1 MRSLFLAT
9 ALLLAGV
16 SQAQSCGTLA
26 ITGSGAAGTQLTVAL
41 TGATANGYALL
52 AVAENTGTTTIQLPM
67 NGSLTLGLATPIIPL
82 PLARTD
88 ANGDGSITF
97 TVPSRLT
104 TATNLNGQAV
114 TLALSLHPFGISACA
129 SNVVAFAVGG

>member
-16 SQAQSCGTLA
+16 SQAQSCGTLTV
-26 ITGSGAAGTQLTVAL
+26 TGTGAAGTQLTVAV
-41 TGATANGYALL
+41 TGATANGFALI
-52 AVAENTGTTTIQLPM
+52 AVAENTGTTTIRLPM
-67 NGSLTLGLATPIIPL
+67 SGSLTLGLAAPIIPL
-82 PLARTD
+82 PLGRTD
-88 ANGDGSITF
+88 ANGDASISF

-104 TATNLNGQAV
+104 TAHNLNGQAV

-129 SNVVAFAVGG
+129 SNVAAFAVGG